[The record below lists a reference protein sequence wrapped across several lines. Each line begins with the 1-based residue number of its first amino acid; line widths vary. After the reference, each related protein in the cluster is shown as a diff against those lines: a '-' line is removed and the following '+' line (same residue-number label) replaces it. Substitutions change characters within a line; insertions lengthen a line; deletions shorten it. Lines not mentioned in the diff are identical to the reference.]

1 MTQSLRA
8 LLAALVL
15 AIAAPASAQVVGHL
29 PEESPFSDANG
40 RHIVSLY
47 MGYLSSLNDPAGVGP
62 SGGVIFV
69 GRYDYD
75 FASAFFL
82 TTRLSLAPFG
92 ERNVLDPLFEGAERD
107 AGTRKE
113 PLFLLDVGLGLSLT
127 GEKAWK
133 GIAPR
138 VFTNLG
144 VIASQNSDY
153 DIGQYRFGPKLNLS
167 YGLNVRRVSGSAWEW
182 YAEISRMH
190 YRMNYPGT
198 YTEDG
203 TTTTNSILGNNRRTP
218 WVGQNIL
225 SIGVARVWGR

>member
-29 PEESPFSDANG
+29 PEESPFTDANG
-40 RHIVSLY
+40 RHILSLHL
-47 MGYLSSLNDPAGVGP
+47 GYLSTLNDPAGVGP
-62 SGGVIFV
+62 SGGAMFI
-69 GRYDYD
+69 GKYDYD
-75 FASAFFL
+75 FASAFYL
-82 TTRLSLAPFG
+82 TTRMGLAPFG
-92 ERNVLDPLFEGAERD
+92 ERAVLDPLFEGAQRD

-113 PLFLLDVGLGLSLT
+113 PLFLFDFGLAASLT

-138 VFTNLG
+138 VFSNIGLL
-144 VIASQNSDY
+144 AALNPDY
-153 DIGQYRFGPKLNLS
+153 DIGQYRFGPKFSVS
-167 YGLNVRRVSGSAWEW
+167 YGLNVRRVTGSVWEW
-182 YAEISRMH
+182 HAELTRMH

-203 TTTTNSILGNNRRTP
+203 ATTTNSILGNNDRNP
-218 WVGQNIL
+218 WVGQNVL
-225 SIGVARVWGR
+225 SIGVSRIWGR